1 MYAAKVSGL
10 VLLLSLSAT
19 GGCGKKEDVEF
30 GSVTGTLTIDG
41 QPAPAGVKLVFDPL
55 KKGVRG
61 SIATTDES
69 GYFEAVYS
77 ASRNG
82 VRIGE
87 CVIKLEPPL
96 VVPTAGSGKP
106 KLPYPE
112 KYYEEIQQ
120 VNVDGGHTAL
130 ELEIS
135 KADN

>member
-1 MYAAKVSGL
+1 MYAARVSGL
-10 VLLLSLSAT
+10 LLLLSLSAI

-30 GSVTGTLTIDG
+30 GSVTGTLMIDG
-41 QPAPAGVKLVFDPL
+41 QTSPAGVKLVFDPL
-55 KKGVRG
+55 EKGVRG

-69 GYFEAVYS
+69 GFFEAVYS

-82 VRIGE
+82 VRTGA

-96 VVPTAGSGKP
+96 VVPKTGSGKP

-120 VNVDGGHTAL
+120 VNVHGGHTTL
-130 ELEIS
+130 ELKIS
-135 KADN
+135 KAEN